1 MKTAVIPQVC
11 IEPKLRADLDAV
23 LRDGET
29 LSEFVESTVR
39 AAVERRLVQS
49 AFAARADEAWARF
62 QRTGAGRPAEDVITD
77 MRARLEA
84 RCKELQSKP
93 PPADA

>member
-1 MKTAVIPQVC
+1 MKTAVIPQVR
-11 IEPKLRADLDAV
+11 IEPQLRADLEAV

-39 AAVERRLVQS
+39 AAVEHRLVQS
-49 AFAARADEAWARF
+49 AFVARADVAWARV
-62 QRTGAGRPAEDVITD
+62 QRAGAGRPAEDVIAD

-84 RCKELQSKP
+84 RRKELQGKF
-93 PPADA
+93 PPAGV